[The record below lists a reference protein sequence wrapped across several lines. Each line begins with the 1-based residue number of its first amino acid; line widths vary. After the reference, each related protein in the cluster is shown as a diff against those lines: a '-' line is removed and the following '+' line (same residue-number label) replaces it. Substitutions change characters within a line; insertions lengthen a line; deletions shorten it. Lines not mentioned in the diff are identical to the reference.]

1 MRTDDRC
8 ARPAGRAMITDPPGS
23 AQLTND
29 RHASDAQMRRLTHG
43 TRACLIASASA
54 IGIAAPA
61 FAQAGPSGDTN
72 TVIAISPPRTPIP
85 PEDATRGITKF
96 SFMAYGDTRGAF
108 DGTQVQYEHSLVM
121 SSMLR
126 TIAARANTNDPIK
139 FVVQSGDAVTNG
151 RSANQLNVS
160 YVPVIDRLTAGANVA
175 YFLAVGNHDVGT
187 STLLADTAR
196 QRGLRN
202 YLAANAKLIPAD
214 GSPRRLRGYPT
225 YAFGYGNT
233 FVLIFDSIIA
243 SDTTQYEWMRK
254 QLEGLDRRRYVN
266 VVVVCHHPAF
276 SSGPH
281 GAATIEAQTA
291 TMRER
296 YMPLFRAHHVRLLL
310 TGHEHLF
317 EHWVER
323 YHDATGE
330 HRLDQLVSG
339 GGGAPLYGY
348 QGEPNLRAYLAANT
362 TSNLRLEHLVKP
374 AMDPGANPYHYVV
387 VHVDGSRIDL
397 EVVGVYWGAGFQ
409 PYRSATVHIDP

>member
-1 MRTDDRC
+1 
-8 ARPAGRAMITDPPGS
+8 
-23 AQLTND
+23 
-29 RHASDAQMRRLTHG
+29 MRRLTHG
-43 TRACLIASASA
+43 TRACLIAGALVT
-54 IGIAAPA
+54 GTAAPA
-61 FAQAGPSGDTN
+61 FTQAVPGGDTN
-72 TVIAISPPRTPIP
+72 TVIAIAPPRTPIP
-85 PEDATRGITKF
+85 PEEATRGITKF
-96 SFMAYGDTRGAF
+96 SFIAYGDTRGAF
-108 DGTQVQYEHSLVM
+108 DGTQLQYEHSLVM
-121 SSMLR
+121 ASMLR
-126 TIAARANTNDPIK
+126 TIAARANTNDPVK

-160 YVPVIDRLTAGANVA
+160 YVPVINRLTAGASVP

-187 STLLADTAR
+187 STMLSDTSR
-196 QRGLRN
+196 QRRLEN
-202 YLAANAKLIPAD
+202 YLAANAKLIPPD
-214 GSPRRLRGYPT
+214 GSPRRLSGYPT

-243 SDTTQYEWMRK
+243 SDTTQYEWMRT

-281 GAATIEAQTA
+281 GAATVEAQTA

-330 HRLDQLVSG
+330 HRLDEIVSG

-348 QGEPNLRAYLAANT
+348 QGEPNIRPYLAAN
-362 TSNLRLEHLVKP
+362 SAANVRLQHLVKP
-374 AMDPGANPYHYVV
+374 AIDPGANPYHYVV

-409 PYRSATVHIDP
+409 PYHSATVHIDP

>member
-1 MRTDDRC
+1 ML
-8 ARPAGRAMITDPPGS
+8 AYPLAGA
-23 AQLTND
+23 L
-29 RHASDAQMRRLTHG
+29 
-43 TRACLIASASA
+43 A
-54 IGIAAPA
+54 IGRAAPA
-61 FAQAGPSGDTN
+61 FAQVAASADTN
-72 TVIAISPPRTPIP
+72 TAVAITPPRTPVP
-85 PEDATRGITKF
+85 PEESTRGITKF
-96 SFMAYGDTRGAF
+96 SFISYGDTRGAL
-108 DGTQVQYEHSLVM
+108 DGTQIQYEHSLVM

-126 TIAARANTNDPIK
+126 TISARASTNDPVK
-139 FVVQSGDAVTNG
+139 FVVQSGDAVANG

-160 YVPVIDRLTAGANVA
+160 YVPVIDRLTAGANVP

-187 STLLADTAR
+187 STSLADTAR
-196 QRGLRN
+196 QRGLKN
-202 YLAANAKLIPAD
+202 YLAANAKLIPPN
-214 GSPRRLRGYPT
+214 GSPRRLDGYPT

-243 SDTTQYEWMRK
+243 SDTTQYEWIRK

-281 GAATIEAQTA
+281 GAATLEAQTV

-323 YHDATGE
+323 YHDASGE
-330 HRLDQLVSG
+330 HRLDELVSG

-348 QGEPNLRAYLAANT
+348 QGEPNTRAYVVANSAANV
-362 TSNLRLEHLVKP
+362 RLEHLVKP
-374 AMDPGANPYHYVV
+374 AVDPGGNPHHYVV

>member
-1 MRTDDRC
+1 
-8 ARPAGRAMITDPPGS
+8 
-23 AQLTND
+23 
-29 RHASDAQMRRLTHG
+29 MRRLIHG
-43 TRACLIASASA
+43 TRACLIATASVVGFDA
-54 IGIAAPA
+54 IA
-61 FAQAGPSGDTN
+61 FAQAVPAGDTN

-85 PEDATRGITKF
+85 PEVATRGITKF
-96 SFMAYGDTRGAF
+96 SFVAYGDTRGAF
-108 DGTQVQYEHSLVM
+108 DGMQIQYEHSLVM

-126 TIAARANTNDPIK
+126 TIVARASSNDPIK

-160 YVPVIDRLTAGANVA
+160 YIPVIDRLTAGANVP
-175 YFLAVGNHDVGT
+175 YFLAVGNHDVGAST
-187 STLLADTAR
+187 SPADTAR
-196 QRGLRN
+196 QRGLKN
-202 YLAANAKLIPAD
+202 YLAANAKLIPPE
-214 GSPRRLRGYPT
+214 GSPRRLSGYPT

-233 FVLIFDSIIA
+233 FVLLFDSIIA
-243 SDTTQYEWMRK
+243 SDTTQYEWIRK

-323 YHDATGE
+323 YHDASGE
-330 HRLDQLVSG
+330 HRLDELVSG

-348 QGEPNLRAYLAANT
+348 QGEPNVRAYLAANT
-362 TSNLRLEHLVKP
+362 ASNLRLEHLVKP

-397 EVVGVYWGAGFQ
+397 EVMGVYWGAGFQ
-409 PYRSATVHIDP
+409 PYRSATLRIDP